1 VSAYRAG
8 KPVWCDPGFYPLENL
23 TKDFDGTAYNTI
35 LVDVGGGL
43 GHDLQILKE
52 KHPDLPGKLVLQDRQ
67 EVISTIEAT
76 SLSSFEANPHDF
88 FTPQPIKHAKAY
100 YLHSVL
106 HDWGDEEIVRI
117 LKNLL
122 PALKP
127 GYSKIL
133 LNEIVV
139 SESHASLQA
148 TSMDQLVFVLGAMR
162 ERIEMEWRSILEL
175 TGLRVSGIWKY
186 PGAGECLIEAEL
198 EV

>member
-1 VSAYRAG
+1 M
-8 KPVWCDPGFYPLENL
+8 WCDPGFYPLENL